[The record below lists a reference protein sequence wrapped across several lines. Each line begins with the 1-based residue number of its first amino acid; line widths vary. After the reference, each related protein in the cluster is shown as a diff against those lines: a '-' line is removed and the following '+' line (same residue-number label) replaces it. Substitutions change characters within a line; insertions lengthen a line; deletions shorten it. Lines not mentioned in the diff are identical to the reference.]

1 MQGVVIY
8 GVGSPIVVDIEA
20 SLERAG
26 LPVIAAIRNVSGEVH
41 VTDSRNLIEPSELG
55 PDIKAHPFITP
66 MFVPANRQ
74 KAALEAFDR
83 GFKEALSLID
93 PSVPCPRVIDYRHGL
108 YVNSGCSLG
117 AASRF
122 DAFVFINR
130 GASVGH
136 HVELGAFASVGPGA
150 VLAGTVRAGKGAV
163 IGAGAVVLPGVRIG
177 DNAVVAAGS
186 VVTKDVPDHCLV
198 MGNPARIVREGIP
211 GYQNATVT

>member
-26 LPVIAAIRNVSGEVH
+26 LPVIAAVQNVPGEVH
-41 VTDSRNLIEPSELG
+41 VTDARNVIDLSRLEPHM
-55 PDIKAHPFITP
+55 KAHPFIAP

-74 KAALEAFDR
+74 KAAREAFDC
-83 GFKEALSLID
+83 GFLEALSLID
-93 PSVPCPRVIDYRHGL
+93 PSVACPRVIDFRHGL
-108 YVNSGCSLG
+108 YVNAGCSLG

-130 GASVGH
+130 GASIGH

-150 VLAGTVRAGKGAV
+150 VLAGTVKAGRGAV
-163 IGAGAVVLPGVRIG
+163 IGAGAVVLPGVRVG

-186 VVTKDVPDHCLV
+186 VVTKDVPDHCLA
-198 MGNPARIVREGIP
+198 MGNPARIVRTEIA
-211 GYQNATVT
+211 GYQNATVA

>member
-20 SLERAG
+20 SLERAR
-26 LPVIAAIRNVSGEVH
+26 LPVIAAVKNVPGEVH
-41 VTDSRNLIEPSELG
+41 VTDARKVIDVSELE
-55 PDIKAHPFITP
+55 PHHKAHPFITP

-74 KAALEAFDR
+74 KAATEAFDR
-83 GFKEALSLID
+83 GFTHALSLID
-93 PSVPCPRVIDYRHGL
+93 ASVACPRVIDYRHGL

-117 AASRF
+117 AASAF

-136 HVELGAFASVGPGA
+136 HVALGAFASVGPGA
-150 VLAGTVRAGKGAV
+150 VLAGTVRVGKGAV
-163 IGAGAVVLPGVRIG
+163 IGAGAVVLPGVRVG

-198 MGNPARIVREGIP
+198 MGNPARVVRDEIP
-211 GYQNATVT
+211 GYSNATVT